1 MFSLPNRVRAAV
13 CHRAAPAGL
22 LLAFLA
28 GCGQTPPPATV
39 PPAAA
44 APAPASAAAAGGAAD
59 PAAVPARA
67 SDRQDVT
74 HRDGIEATVHYPA
87 LRDELAPLDRAMHA
101 YADAQKA
108 ALAARISQTAPA
120 AEQAEK
126 PGRLD
131 LDFTIATQTED
142 FVSALA
148 EGQGEFGGAHPLPLR
163 TTFTQHLASGRI
175 VTLTDLFADAD
186 AALATFSNE
195 ARRRLEPELE
205 GRLRAEN
212 LADKV
217 VAERLKSAREMLEAG
232 TAPKAENFS
241 SFLVDGVDGK
251 AIGITLI
258 FPPAQVATYVEGAQ
272 QVVVP
277 AKVFYAQLKV
287 EYRDAFAVDK
297 ADIDSVVRSPRPVSP

>member
-1 MFSLPNRVRAAV
+1 MLNPPNRARAAV
-13 CHRAAPAGL
+13 SLRVAACL
-22 LLAFLA
+22 LLALVA
-28 GCGQTPPPATV
+28 GCSEAPPPPT
-39 PPAAA
+39 PQNPAPSAA
-44 APAPASAAAAGGAAD
+44 DAKPAETAPAHVA
-59 PAAVPARA
+59 
-67 SDRQDVT
+67 DRQDVS
-74 HRDGIEATVHYPA
+74 HRDDVEATVHYPA

-108 ALAARISQTAPA
+108 AIAARLSQAAPA
-120 AEQAEK
+120 AERAEK

-131 LDFTIATQTED
+131 LDFTVATQTED

-148 EGQGEFGGAHPLPLR
+148 EGLGDFGGAHPQPLR
-163 TTFTQHLASGRI
+163 TTFTLHLASGRI
-175 VTLTDLFADAD
+175 VALTDLFADAN

-195 ARRRLEPELE
+195 ARRRLEPEFE
-205 GRLRAEN
+205 GRLRSEN

-217 VAERLKSAREMLEAG
+217 LAERLKSARQMLEAG
-232 TAPKAENFS
+232 TAPTADNFS

-258 FPPAQVATYVEGAQ
+258 FPPAQVAAYVEGAQ

-277 AKVFYAQLKV
+277 AKVFYAQLKT

-297 ADIDSVVRSPRPVSP
+297 EDIDSAARSARPVTP